1 MKSSTLQRQV
11 MHFFIPLG
19 FAVFIL
25 AKLIHS
31 HIWVPRKIQLHFR
44 KQGIEGPEHR
54 PIVGNSLDI
63 RDLSARA
70 LSKPM
75 LLSHDILSRVV
86 PFYHTTSALYG
97 KNFLFWFGNKPRLA
111 VYDKD
116 IIKDALLNTNG
127 AIERTKVNPS
137 AKVLLGDGLIALAG
151 GEKWALHRR
160 MANQAFKSNW
170 GWIPEIVAST
180 DQMLEK
186 WETERGGKEEFE
198 LEVSKEVHLLTA
210 DILSRTAFGSSFEEG
225 KQIFENQEKLMA
237 LTSLAFRSIYIP
249 GFRFLPTRKNLER
262 WRLEKKVHES
272 IRRLMEMNGKREE
285 NSRNLLSLMMS
296 TYKNQ
301 DGKEERLRPDEVI
314 DECKTFYVAG
324 KETSGNFMSWALL
337 CLAMHPEWQ
346 IKAREEV
353 TRVLKNNKAPT
364 AEDLNELKTIML
376 ITNETLRLYPP
387 IVMLT
392 RETTRD
398 IRLGKI
404 DVLAGTELF
413 LSQIAVHRDP
423 EIWGS
428 DANDFNPSRFNEP
441 KKHLASSFPFGL
453 GPRFCVGQSLA
464 LVEAKVGLAMIIKNY
479 SFEVSPTYVHAPMHL
494 MTLRPQYGVQLRFR
508 KIPS

>member
-1 MKSSTLQRQV
+1 
-11 MHFFIPLG
+11 MHFLLPFLFVGVI
-19 FAVFIL
+19 FV
-25 AKLIHS
+25 KLIRS
-31 HIWVPRKIQLHFR
+31 HIWVPKKIQCHFR
-44 KQGIEGPEHR
+44 KQGIEGPGYR
-54 PIVGNSLDI
+54 PIIGNSFDI
-63 RDLSARA
+63 RSLSAQA
-70 LSKPM
+70 LLKPIP
-75 LLSHDILSRVV
+75 LSHDILSRVV

-116 IIKDALLNTNG
+116 VIRDALMNTSG

-170 GWIPEIVAST
+170 GWVPEIVEST
-180 DQMLEK
+180 EQMLK
-186 WETERGGKEEFE
+186 NWEAARGGKKVFE

-237 LTSLAFRSIYIP
+237 LTFLAFQSIYIP
-249 GFRFLPTRKNLER
+249 GFRFLPTKKNLER
-262 WRLEKKVHES
+262 WRLERKVNES
-272 IRRLMEMNGKREE
+272 IRKLMEMNGKKEE

-296 TYKNQ
+296 THKNQ
-301 DGKEERLRPDEVI
+301 DGKEERLTAEEVI

-337 CLAMHPEWQ
+337 CLAMHQEWQ
-346 IKAREEV
+346 TKAREEV
-353 TRVLKNNKAPT
+353 NRVLKNKKAPT

-376 ITNETLRLYPP
+376 ITSETLRLYPP

-392 RETTRD
+392 RETTRN

-404 DVLAGTELF
+404 DVPAGTELY

-423 EIWGS
+423 ETWGK

-479 SFEVSPTYVHAPMHL
+479 SFEVSPTYVHAPMQL
-494 MTLRPQYGVQLRFR
+494 MTLRPQYGIQLNFR
-508 KIPS
+508 KIAT